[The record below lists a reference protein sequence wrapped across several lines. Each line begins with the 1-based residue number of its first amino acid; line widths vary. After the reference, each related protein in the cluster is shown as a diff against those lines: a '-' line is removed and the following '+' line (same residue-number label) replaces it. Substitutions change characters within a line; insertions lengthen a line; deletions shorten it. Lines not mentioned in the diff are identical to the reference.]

1 MAGVEETV
9 YDFSASLPDGRA
21 VNLVEFRDQ
30 VLLIVNTASRCGF
43 TPQYASLEQLYRA
56 YKERGFAVLG
66 FPCNQFGAQEP
77 GTAKEIGAFCERNYG
92 VSFPIFAKIDV
103 NGPTAHPLYAYLRA
117 QAPGDFGPQYGDF
130 YKAISNIRPDA
141 DGTDEVK
148 WNFTKF
154 LIGRDGTVIKRY
166 EPPVSP
172 SEVEAD
178 LAQYL

>member
-66 FPCNQFGAQEP
+66 FPATSSARRNQARPRRLGPFANAITGSAFPFLPRSMSTVQRLTRS
-77 GTAKEIGAFCERNYG
+77 TAF
-92 VSFPIFAKIDV
+92 
-103 NGPTAHPLYAYLRA
+103 
-117 QAPGDFGPQYGDF
+117 
-130 YKAISNIRPDA
+130 
-141 DGTDEVK
+141 
-148 WNFTKF
+148 
-154 LIGRDGTVIKRY
+154 
-166 EPPVSP
+166 
-172 SEVEAD
+172 
-178 LAQYL
+178 

>member
-103 NGPTAHPLYAYLRA
+103 NGAETHPLYRFLKAGK
-117 QAPGDFGPQYGDF
+117 PGIFGSQR
-130 YKAISNIRPDA
+130 I
-141 DGTDEVK
+141 K

-154 LIGRDGTVIKRY
+154 LVGKDGAVIKRY
-166 EPPVSP
+166 APTDTPASL
-172 SEVEAD
+172 SKDIEAA
-178 LAQYL
+178 LAA

>member
-103 NGPTAHPLYAYLRA
+103 NGAETHPLYRFLKAGK
-117 QAPGDFGPQYGDF
+117 PGIFGSQR
-130 YKAISNIRPDA
+130 I
-141 DGTDEVK
+141 K

-154 LIGRDGTVIKRY
+154 LVDRSGRVVGRY
-166 EPPVSP
+166 APAKDPKE
-172 SEVEAD
+172 
-178 LAQYL
+178 LAPAIESLLGGS